1 MFMASTRSENTDI
14 GRQLF
19 DPGAILI
26 VADGDLLSDCLGE
39 TLSNK
44 FLHFE
49 IISKSAFKAA
59 LPGGDES
66 LKLVLFYG
74 AAEKELQDSIKSLR
88 STHPETSIGLVV
100 DAIDLHE
107 PYISKFVET
116 RLVDGILPLNLRL
129 DVFMAAI
136 DLLIKGGEHFPSA
149 LLSRLVRGGHGPSP
163 DDARAAP
170 GADGRGAAHSEK
182 SSLTTREVQILD
194 LICKGTQNK
203 IIAAKLHL
211 SENTVKVHVRNIYK
225 KMNVRNRTEAASRF
239 FDTRHDA
246 NQGTARKWDN

>member
-59 LPGGDES
+59 IPSEDES

-74 AAEKELQDSIKSLR
+74 VAEKELQDSIKSLR
-88 STHPETSIGLVV
+88 NSHPETSIGLVV
-100 DAIDLHE
+100 DAIDLRE

-116 RLVDGILPLNLRL
+116 RIVDGILPLNLRL

-149 LLSRLVRGGHGPSP
+149 LLSRLVRGGESA
-163 DDARAAP
+163 DDARTSS
-170 GADGRGAAHSEK
+170 GADGRGASHSET

-239 FDTRHDA
+239 FDNRNDA
-246 NQGTARKWDN
+246 SQGTARKWDN

>member
-1 MFMASTRSENTDI
+1 MFMAGSTSENNES
-14 GRQLF
+14 GRQLY

-39 TLSNK
+39 TLSKK
-44 FLHFE
+44 FLNFE
-49 IISKSAFKAA
+49 IVSKAGFKAA
-59 LPGGDES
+59 MPGEEER

-74 AAEKELQDSIKSLR
+74 LAEKELQESISALR
-88 STHPETSIGLVV
+88 SVHPETSIGLVV
-100 DAIDLHE
+100 DAVDLREAH
-107 PYISKFVET
+107 IAKFAET
-116 RLVDGILPLNLRL
+116 RIVDGVLPLNLRL

-149 LLSRLVRGGHGPSP
+149 LLGRLVRGGNGPGP
-163 DDARAAP
+163 VNTRI
-170 GADGRGAAHSEK
+170 DGRRDEQGSVLSDT

-239 FDTRHDA
+239 FDNRYHADQA
-246 NQGTARKWDN
+246 IVRKWDN